1 MKAGIWC
8 GWRWF
13 TSIAPWSLHSTL
25 FQFNNTGIQ
34 HEGSENWV
42 LLCKNY
48 QYVDMLG
55 FSGGAS
61 DKEPAFQCR
70 RHKRWRFSLWVGRS
84 PGGGKGNPLQYSC
97 LKNPMERGDWR
108 AAVHRVAKSLTQL
121 KWFSTFTLR
130 HLSQFV
136 LKMERFRYT

>member
-1 MKAGIWC
+1 MIKNLSSNAGDT
-8 GWRWF
+8 RDD
-13 TSIAPWSLHSTL
+13 
-25 FQFNNTGIQ
+25 
-34 HEGSENWV
+34 GSV
-42 LLCKNY
+42 
-48 QYVDMLG
+48 
-55 FSGGAS
+55 SGS
-61 DKEPAFQCR
+61 
-70 RHKRWRFSLWVGRS
+70 GRS

-121 KWFSTFTLR
+121 KSLSTSTFR